1 MQMQTVCV
9 RVCVC
14 ARVHAYRD
22 VYESQT
28 HVNMFDIIPRQWC
41 ALTLCLTK
49 LRTKDNVWW
58 CLRLH
63 QCESVRNLIWSN
75 AWYCIYYIIFKSF
88 TENFWTIQG
97 MLDIEFSNSNNTNS
111 AEKKG
116 RKNFSHCS
124 LDVGSHEY
132 INTWNDFTM
141 QRSRSQYL
149 VCEFERFFLPWSLEI
164 CHFNKLTWNSHK
176 MLYDKMELFI
186 FFQNF
191 KCIYSAFF
199 AHSLSFIVETCFH
212 LS

>member
-28 HVNMFDIIPRQWC
+28 HVNMFDIISRQWC

-63 QCESVRNLIWSN
+63 QCESVRNVIWSN

-97 MLDIEFSNSNNTNS
+97 MLDIEFLSGLCAN
-111 AEKKG
+111 
-116 RKNFSHCS
+116 
-124 LDVGSHEY
+124 LDKLKQYQLGGEE
-132 INTWNDFTM
+132 
-141 QRSRSQYL
+141 RSK
-149 VCEFERFFLPWSLEI
+149 EFLPLFVGCWITEI
-164 CHFNKLTWNSHK
+164 HK
-176 MLYDKMELFI
+176 YMKWFHNATFPFTLFGVWI
-186 FFQNF
+186 WTVFSSMIIKDMPF
-191 KCIYSAFF
+191 
-199 AHSLSFIVETCFH
+199 
-212 LS
+212 